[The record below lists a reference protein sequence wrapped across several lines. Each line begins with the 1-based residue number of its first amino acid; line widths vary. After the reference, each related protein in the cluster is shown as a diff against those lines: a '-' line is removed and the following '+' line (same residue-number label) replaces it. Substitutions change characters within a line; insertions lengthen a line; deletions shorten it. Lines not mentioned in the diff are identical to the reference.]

1 MFPERIKSRDNH
13 IKKIFVPTVDERYYN
28 VNDRAFVSDILR
40 LSKTDQ
46 QKESREKTETKKE
59 IFVRSSLRSL
69 TTTKKIYNQCQST

>member
-1 MFPERIKSRDNH
+1 MSPERIKSRDNH